1 MKTFIYEWLKTI
13 TNEYCKKTFLKF
25 GAEIRK
31 VYRKTSHSQYLA
43 GSCSVLNKPRLGIM
57 EDALWMNCMQER
69 YCRIVI
75 SRLLIAGKYPLN
87 QKLNEITHV

>member
-31 VYRKTSHSQYLA
+31 VYRKTSHHSTWKVLA
-43 GSCSVLNKPRLGIM
+43 LF
-57 EDALWMNCMQER
+57 
-69 YCRIVI
+69 
-75 SRLLIAGKYPLN
+75 
-87 QKLNEITHV
+87 